1 MCSRQFKRTMEENKN
16 IEDSF
21 KKRFESGEIRNEGWN
36 DPSDKVWDS
45 ISEEIHKKE
54 ESRFG

>member
-1 MCSRQFKRTMEENKN
+1 MEENKN